1 MARRYAIWLLSV
13 KAAGA
18 ERMQS
23 STWAC
28 QRGKV
33 AAMIN
38 GNAQDEVISFMQ
50 SGGAFSVAGSVDHA
64 QTHCAHVFLWGDVA
78 MKIKRAI
85 RFDYLD
91 QSTLELR
98 HDLLCRELSLNKPR
112 APMI

>member
-1 MARRYAIWLLSV
+1 
-13 KAAGA
+13 
-18 ERMQS
+18 
-23 STWAC
+23 
-28 QRGKV
+28 
-33 AAMIN
+33 MIN
-38 GNAQDEVISFMQ
+38 GNAQDEVRSFMQ

-98 HDLLCRELSLNKPR
+98 HDLLCRELSLNKSR